1 MSTAKV
7 PSGSEAYPVPGHRQ
21 LTLPEVVFHMRCGRT
36 AGGELVRPYRWLD
49 YAGGRT
55 TPMELKV
62 MRVMESCTL
71 KSGLSCVLGEHYK
84 GEESGREVKKQESRL
99 ESGPYSN
106 SHLSFLLYYL

>member
-1 MSTAKV
+1 MSTTKV
-7 PSGSEAYPVPGHRQ
+7 PSASEAYPAPGQRQ
-21 LTLPEVVFHMRCGRT
+21 LTLPEVVFHMRSGHT

-71 KSGLSCVLGEHYK
+71 KSGLSCVLGEQYED
-84 GEESGREVKKQESRL
+84 EERAGVGMK
-99 ESGPYSN
+99 
-106 SHLSFLLYYL
+106 